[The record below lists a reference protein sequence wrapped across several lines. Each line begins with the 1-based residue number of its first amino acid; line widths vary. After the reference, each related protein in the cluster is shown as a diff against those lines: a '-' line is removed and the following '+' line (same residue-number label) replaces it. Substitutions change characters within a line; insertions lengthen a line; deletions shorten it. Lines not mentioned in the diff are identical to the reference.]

1 MKSKARLKD
10 KSGGG
15 AARSKDQLDE
25 IMATFRAWRARALQI
40 ILVVIALAGL
50 PAWGSVI
57 VNAIRNSQVTRQLY
71 VGRSSTNSRL
81 AASGVSHPCS

>member
-57 VNAIRNSQVTRQLY
+57 VNAIRNSQVTPLVAIYLIVYLSISEVDPER
-71 VGRSSTNSRL
+71 RSI
-81 AASGVSHPCS
+81 